1 MLGLHLLLL
10 YSLSVVSLAPS
21 RRRRKSPL
29 AATILRIQD
38 QACSLHEILTLG
50 WQCNCQSSHNTY
62 LQLEKR
68 IVDPKDRSEKTLKA
82 KIRFMV
88 LFYFGAN
95 QDNTESLPWNWQK
108 AEVRLVSED
117 TDHFET
123 Q

>member
-1 MLGLHLLLL
+1 
-10 YSLSVVSLAPS
+10 
-21 RRRRKSPL
+21 
-29 AATILRIQD
+29 
-38 QACSLHEILTLG
+38 
-50 WQCNCQSSHNTY
+50 
-62 LQLEKR
+62 LEKR

-108 AEVRLVSED
+108 AEVRLVNED

-123 Q
+123 LVASKRLPGPLASRYVSRPRAPLYY